1 MGTDNLHHK
10 RKARQVSELARKQ
23 TKRERYAKVLVV
35 CEGEK
40 TEPNY
45 FEALK
50 DHLALNN
57 ANVVVTGECGSSP
70 LSIFEYAMQRYRDE
84 QRAGDSFDKVFC
96 VFDRD
101 THNTY
106 QLALDKIATAKPK
119 NTFVAITSVP
129 CFEYW
134 LLLHFEYTTALFH
147 ATGKKSAGDGVVDKL
162 RKNLPGY
169 QKNDGAVFD
178 QLVER
183 LHQAKAHAARA
194 LIEAQA
200 NNSDNPSTRVHEL
213 VEYLQNMKQLTRR

>member
-10 RKARQVSELARKQ
+10 RKAKQVSNLARKKA
-23 TKRERYAKVLVV
+23 KRASYAKVLIV

-50 DHLALNN
+50 DHLALNS
-57 ANVVVTGECGSSP
+57 ANIYVTGECGSSP
-70 LSIFEYAMQRYRDE
+70 VSIVGYAMQRYRDE

-106 QLALDKIATAKPK
+106 QRALDKIATAKPK
-119 NTFVAITSVP
+119 DTFVAITSVP

-134 LLLHFEYTTALFH
+134 LLLHFEYTTAPFH
-147 ATGKKSAGDGVVDKL
+147 AAGTKSAGDRVVDKL
-162 RKNLPGY
+162 RKYIPDY
-169 QKNDGAVFD
+169 QKGDGSVFAQLID
-178 QLVER
+178 QLPR
-183 LHQAKAHAARA
+183 AKAHASKA
-194 LIEAQA
+194 LIDADA
-200 NNSDNPSTRVHEL
+200 NNSDNPITHVHEL
-213 VEYLQNMKQLTRR
+213 VEYLQNIKGGSIG